1 MRRIRGVTLAGILGV
16 GVLLAG
22 CQKDQPAGDNAA
34 TENAAGLPEASPVD
48 TAATSAPVR
57 MPLRDRLWVV
67 TSVGEFTAPIGA
79 GGEGLTLTLG
89 LEDSRAS
96 GFAGCNRFT
105 GNYSLDGGKLTFGP
119 LAATR
124 MHCTEAMDLE
134 AAYLEALGTIIRFE
148 LSDAGLVLFSP
159 EGPRIRFR

>member
-22 CQKDQPAGDNAA
+22 CQKDQPAGDGAA
-34 TENAAGLPEASPVD
+34 TGNAAGSLEASAVD
-48 TAATSAPVR
+48 TAATPPTR
-57 MPLRDRLWVV
+57 PQLRDRLWVV
-67 TSVGEFTAPIGA
+67 TAVGEFTAPIGA

-148 LSDAGLVLFSP
+148 LSDAGLVLISP
-159 EGPRIRFR
+159 EGPQIRLR